1 MTVRVRSLAA
11 ALLTMAMGVCVAIG
25 GATPASA
32 TAAYTAP
39 QEVVGAPVV
48 PDESVEYRG
57 QLFFSGNSLDE
68 WPSGKLYSFDGTSFT
83 LIDSMYTDVTNL
95 RVINDVLYFSA
106 KAAGAWFVVSYDG
119 TSVTQTGLESSYTS
133 IEFIGYDTDILA
145 IVQPA
150 YGVYELQYL
159 VAGSVS
165 TIETFDYA
173 HGLTAFNGL
182 AYFVAMPAGGSDYE
196 MDRTDGVLVEAD
208 VTDPGSN
215 MFVWKDV
222 LYMGKMAQNWVFT
235 RVLPDLTTEPASDP
249 SIEFAYH
256 FTNAGDVMFFTG
268 VRGLDDYVYSYD
280 GNVATE
286 LPAGLDVVGDLTLF
300 DGQLFAT
307 SLTGGVN
314 ACAIEVGID
323 GGGCESDVSDV
334 YYFDGTSWVLIASA
348 HNSLGGLIT
357 YQNRLYFQDGT
368 KWMFIERAS
377 LANTGLDL
385 VPGVAFGSLLVVLG
399 AAVVLWR
406 RRIERVTTG

>member
-1 MTVRVRSLAA
+1 MTVRASRIVA
-11 ALLTMAMGVCVAIG
+11 ALLTVAMGVCVAIG

-32 TAAYTAP
+32 VSAYTDP

-57 QLFFSGNSLDE
+57 QLFFSGTSLDE

-106 KAAGAWFVVSYDG
+106 KAAGAWFVVAYDG

-145 IVQPA
+145 IVQPDSA
-150 YGVYELQYL
+150 TYSLDYL
-159 VAGSVS
+159 VDGSVR
-165 TIETFDYA
+165 TLGTFDFA

-182 AYFVAMPAGGSDYE
+182 AYFVATPTGGSGYQ

-208 VTDPGSN
+208 VTDAGSN
-215 MFVWKDV
+215 MLVWKNV
-222 LYMGKMAQNWVFT
+222 LYMSKMAQNWVFT
-235 RVLPDLTTEPASDP
+235 KVLPDLTTEPASDP
-249 SIEFAYH
+249 AIEFAQH
-256 FTNAGDVMFFTG
+256 FTDAGDVMYFAG
-268 VRGLDDYVYSYD
+268 VRGLDEYVYSYD
-280 GNVATE
+280 GTVATE
-286 LPAGLDVVGDLTLF
+286 LPGGLDVVGDLTLF

-307 SLTGGVN
+307 SLAATVGV
-314 ACAIEVGID
+314 CEVGID

-334 YYFDGTSWVLIASA
+334 YYFDGTSWVLTASA

-357 YQNRLYFQDGT
+357 YQNRLYFQDGA

-385 VPGVAFGSLLVVLG
+385 VPGVAFGSLLVLLG